1 MHFVG
6 NFKENIAQKNKINSC
21 IVKVVLFIFVI
32 LDHFRR
38 SLHPTNTKS
47 LGITFTMNYFRV
59 LVIHLVDNSRQYML
73 RETENHL
80 VHCESS
86 TFHFCDDVGPLF

>member
-1 MHFVG
+1 M
-6 NFKENIAQKNKINSC
+6 
-21 IVKVVLFIFVI
+21 KVVLFIFVI

-47 LGITFTMNYFRV
+47 LGITFTINYF
-59 LVIHLVDNSRQYML
+59 LILDIHLEDNSRQYIL
-73 RETENHL
+73 QKTENHL

-86 TFHFCDDVGPLF
+86 TFHFCDNVGPFPFEFEF

>member
-1 MHFVG
+1 
-6 NFKENIAQKNKINSC
+6 
-21 IVKVVLFIFVI
+21 VKVVLFIFVI

-47 LGITFTMNYFRV
+47 LGITFTMNYFRI
-59 LVIHLVDNSRQYML
+59 LDIHLVDNSRQYML
-73 RETENHL
+73 RKTENHL

-86 TFHFCDDVGPLF
+86 TFHFCDDFGPFSPFPFEFEF